1 MEEDLEV
8 ARRKFTR
15 LKEQNEGSSVTE
27 KLQEELE
34 EYRDII
40 KCSICQDRAKEV
52 FLCTVRYYMCVSQ
65 KMLVKMQLDAEGIS
79 LEVWICRQS

>member
-1 MEEDLEV
+1 MEENLEV
-8 ARRKFTR
+8 ARRKFTC
-15 LKEQNEGSSVTE
+15 LKEQNEGFLVTE
-27 KLQEELE
+27 KLQQELE
-34 EYRDII
+34 EYREII

-79 LEVWICRQS
+79 LEVWISWQR